1 MGFLSEKLTGAAF
14 RGDLKEVKRLLDGG
28 ADVNARGE
36 DGYTPLHG
44 ATCWGHLDVV
54 KFLVDRGADI
64 SARRNMS
71 DGGLAE

>member
-1 MGFLSEKLTGAAF
+1 
-14 RGDLKEVKRLLDGG
+14 VKRLLDGG

-64 SARRNMS
+64 SSRRNMS

>member
-1 MGFLSEKLTGAAF
+1 
-14 RGDLKEVKRLLDGG
+14 VKRLLDGG

-54 KFLVDRGADI
+54 KFLVDRSADI

>member
-44 ATCWGHLDVV
+44 ATCWGHL
-54 KFLVDRGADI
+54 
-64 SARRNMS
+64 
-71 DGGLAE
+71 